1 MLDPLH
7 NVKRTHKPNLLFF
20 RNNAVSPIN
29 QLLCTLRYYA
39 TGSTQLSAADFSGFS
54 VSTANRIVHR
64 VTSAIANLRPL
75 YVKFPSTEE
84 ELVQTQREF
93 YKIAAFPRT
102 IGAID
107 CTHIKICSPGGQDAE
122 IFRNRKN
129 YFSINTQVICNANME
144 ITDIVTRWPGSTHDM
159 HIFNAC
165 SRKTLL
171 DNGTYGNCILVADGG
186 YQNLPYMMIPLD
198 QPLLPEENLF
208 NESQIRTRNVVE
220 RLFGCWKRRFPI
232 LSLGIN
238 VKLERTMPIIV
249 ATAVLHNLL
258 RRKNNPPPQDDPDL
272 QLPLP
277 WAQLL
282 HEGQIAP
289 VEQLGRRRN
298 NEIRTALINNYFRS
312 LTRN

>member
-1 MLDPLH
+1 MLYTLYK
-7 NVKRTHKPNLLFF
+7 VKKDLLFF
-20 RNNAVSPIN
+20 RNGAVSPIN
-29 QLLCTLRYYA
+29 QLLCALRYYA
-39 TGSTQLSAADFSGFS
+39 TGSTQLSAADFCGFS
-54 VSTANRIVHR
+54 VSTANRIIHK
-64 VTSAIANLRPL
+64 VTSAIARLRPL
-75 YVKFPSTEE
+75 YVKFPATEDE
-84 ELVQTQREF
+84 ITQTQREF
-93 YKIAAFPRT
+93 YKTAAFPRT

-144 ITDIVTRWPGSTHDM
+144 ITDIVARWPGSTHDM
-159 HIFNAC
+159 HIFNTC
-165 SRKTLL
+165 YRKVLL
-171 DNGTYGNCILVADGG
+171 DRGTYGNCVLVADGG
-186 YQNLPYMMIPLD
+186 YQNLPYILMPLD
-198 QPLLPEENLF
+198 QPFLPEEILF

-238 VKLERTMPIIV
+238 VKLERAMPIIV

-277 WAQLL
+277 WTQLL
-282 HEGQIAP
+282 REGQIVP
-289 VEQLGRRRN
+289 LELPGRRHS
-298 NEIRTALINNYFRS
+298 NEIRMTLINNYFRS
-312 LTRN
+312 LTKK